1 MIVGLVLVAIWP
13 NSKRT
18 IKNRKHSFIL
28 CKKIAL
34 PYQYIL
40 AFGLFGFAGGITN
53 WLAIKMLF
61 DKIPGLYGSGIIEDR
76 FVEIRETVK
85 GKHRNKKKKF
95 DDVFTLFFLFYI

>member
-13 NSKRT
+13 NST
-18 IKNRKHSFIL
+18 LLTLIIFQYNTSNFSV
-28 CKKIAL
+28 AL

-85 GKHRNKKKKF
+85 GTKRIFN
-95 DDVFTLFFLFYI
+95 VFAISLLTGVLVS